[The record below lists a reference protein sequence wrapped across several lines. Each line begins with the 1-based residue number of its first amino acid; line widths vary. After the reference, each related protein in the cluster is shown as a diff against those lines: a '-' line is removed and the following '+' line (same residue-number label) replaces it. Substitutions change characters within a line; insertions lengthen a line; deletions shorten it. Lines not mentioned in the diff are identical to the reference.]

1 LADALSAKSDKTTAS
16 HTILPVRST
25 MQIPVGFSNTFSP
38 MECSTAIFHERVLVQ
53 GPNKSWDGW
62 MGMSNGV
69 LDAIIAEQTSNFIN
83 TRFIV

>member
-1 LADALSAKSDKTTAS
+1 
-16 HTILPVRST
+16 

-38 MECSTAIFHERVLVQ
+38 MECAIAIFHERVLVQ
-53 GPNKSWDGW
+53 GPTESWDGW

-69 LDAIIAEQTSNFIN
+69 LDAIIAEQISNFIN